1 MERKMRFISLF
12 GAILGCVFLA
22 GCGDEK
28 RAEGDVLVGI
38 SLPLSGEFAFA
49 GDALREAASLAVD
62 EVNKRGGKYHYRL
75 IIEDDAF
82 EAKKTAAVVNKFINT
97 DKVDAIISFASQAG
111 NIVAPLA
118 ERHQII
124 HINFGATDE
133 AVLTGK
139 YNFVHWTP
147 PAETTRK
154 LLDFFEN
161 RGWKKV
167 VVIAANNAG
176 TLSLAKTLFEQQ
188 NNYPQI
194 NLTTYYVQPAEKD
207 FRMLLAEVKRRKP
220 DVVLVL
226 IYGGSIYPFI
236 KQYRQ
241 QNLNFPL
248 ANIEAFS
255 MLPDFSLIDRMYLA
269 DVAKGGESLEYRL
282 KKENPHSSVY
292 AIGNIYDAVMLISEA
307 FENSQERKDAVDV
320 LKGIKIYEG
329 SVGKLEQD
337 SRGFFAAPAVLE
349 KVENGRLL
357 VIEN

>member
-1 MERKMRFISLF
+1 M
-12 GAILGCVFLA
+12 
-22 GCGDEK
+22 
-28 RAEGDVLVGI
+28 
-38 SLPLSGEFAFA
+38 
-49 GDALREAASLAVD
+49 
-62 EVNKRGGKYHYRL
+62 
-75 IIEDDAF
+75 
-82 EAKKTAAVVNKFINT
+82 
-97 DKVDAIISFASQAG
+97 
-111 NIVAPLA
+111 
-118 ERHQII
+118 
-124 HINFGATDE
+124 
-133 AVLTGK
+133 
-139 YNFVHWTP
+139 
-147 PAETTRK
+147 
-154 LLDFFEN
+154 
-161 RGWKKV
+161 
-167 VVIAANNAG
+167 
-176 TLSLAKTLFEQQ
+176 
-188 NNYPQI
+188 
-194 NLTTYYVQPAEKD
+194 QPAEKD

-255 MLPDFSLIDRMYLA
+255 MLPDFSLIDGMYLA
-269 DVAKGGESLEYRL
+269 DVVKGGESLEYRL